1 MDLRCLRERKLPPG
15 YFLKLRHGQLIS
27 SHNDNNQSDPFT
39 TTSST
44 RLQDRLR
51 IRLRRS
57 LQQFLATR
65 LKPGRRR
72 AKEHNHRIHLTL
84 NEYNYL
90 KNIGIKSQFTPQTS
104 FFASLNCIV
113 NLVYGEYKDK
123 VCYVS
128 DFHCKVRKSNSVTVE
143 TENGDKSKIDGDYF
157 LYMKILRAERDR
169 CID

>member
-15 YFLKLRHGQLIS
+15 YFLKLHHGQLIS
-27 SHNDNNQSDPFT
+27 SYNDNNQSDPFT

-51 IRLRRS
+51 IRLRLS

-90 KNIGIKSQFTPQTS
+90 KSIGIKKYWILTKNQLLLKRVCVNWARL
-104 FFASLNCIV
+104 AS
-113 NLVYGEYKDK
+113 
-123 VCYVS
+123 
-128 DFHCKVRKSNSVTVE
+128 
-143 TENGDKSKIDGDYF
+143 
-157 LYMKILRAERDR
+157 
-169 CID
+169 

>member
-15 YFLKLRHGQLIS
+15 YFLKLHHGQLIS
-27 SHNDNNQSDPFT
+27 SYNDNNQSDPFT

-51 IRLRRS
+51 IRLRLS

-90 KNIGIKSQFTPQTS
+90 KSIGIKKKRIGGYLSFDCFMSTSVDANIELFLSNSSKGFLEMNPQP
-104 FFASLNCIV
+104 
-113 NLVYGEYKDK
+113 K
-123 VCYVS
+123 S
-128 DFHCKVRKSNSVTVE
+128 DFSHSECV
-143 TENGDKSKIDGDYF
+143 
-157 LYMKILRAERDR
+157 L
-169 CID
+169 